1 MFDDGVITGKI
12 LLDHIQ
18 SSKLELKQDIR
29 NLSTQ
34 FDSLEKRLDSLEV
47 KVEDGFRDA
56 REHRE
61 MLQIDLD
68 ATIRMQ
74 SRHERELAV
83 ISGRPLPEED

>member
-1 MFDDGVITGKI
+1 MFDDGAITGRI

-29 NLSTQ
+29 DLGTQ
-34 FDSLEKRLDSLEV
+34 VDSLEKRVDRLEQQM
-47 KVEDGFRDA
+47 ERGFKEA
-56 REHRE
+56 YEHRE
-61 MLQIDLD
+61 ALQIDLD

>member
-1 MFDDGVITGKI
+1 MFDDGAITGQI

-29 NLSTQ
+29 DLSGR
-34 FDSLEKRLDSLEV
+34 FDQMEKRVDRLEYLM
-47 KVEDGFRDA
+47 DQGFKEA

-61 MLQIDLD
+61 ALQIDLD

-74 SRHERELAV
+74 FKHDKELAV
-83 ISGRPLPEED
+83 LTGRLIPDED